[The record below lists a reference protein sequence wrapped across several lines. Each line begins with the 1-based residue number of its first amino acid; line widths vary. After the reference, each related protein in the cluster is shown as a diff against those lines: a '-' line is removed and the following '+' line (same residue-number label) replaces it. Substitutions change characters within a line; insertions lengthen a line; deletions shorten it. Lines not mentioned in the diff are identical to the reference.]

1 MNIRKRFR
9 LLINVVAMVALLVLA
24 KVLIHNFGFEFLETD
39 IFFPSVV
46 ASSIFIIGFLLSS
59 ILPDYKESER
69 MPAEIR
75 TALEAI
81 YDDADS
87 FARRTPNVDMDGL
100 RKILTGFVVALEN
113 GLDAKHNHSG
123 LAGAI
128 GEVDRLSAAF
138 TQMEQLGMSPNF
150 IVRLRGGQDVL
161 RKCVYRIYYVQKMQF
176 LPSVH
181 VLIQTLVVATI
192 FLLLFLQTEGSYGSA
207 FVFGFVS
214 YMFIYALHLIKVLE
228 QPFRKHEHSVDDVSF
243 FLLREF
249 VDKIGRAE
257 TAASQHAATDTRAT
271 VQVLQSGA
279 RPR

>member
-1 MNIRKRFR
+1 MSIRKRFR
-9 LLINVVAMVALLVLA
+9 LFFNVVAMVAVLVLA
-24 KVLIHNFGFEFLETD
+24 KAAIHHFGFEFLELD
-39 IFFPSVV
+39 VFFPSVV

-75 TALEAI
+75 TALEGI
-81 YDDADS
+81 HDDADA
-87 FARRTPNVDMDGL
+87 FARKTPNVDIEGF
-100 RKILTGFVVALEN
+100 RKILAGIVIALEN
-113 GLDAKHNHSG
+113 GLGAKGAHAD

-128 GEVDRLSAAF
+128 AEVDRLSPAF
-138 TQMEQLGMSPNF
+138 AEMEKLGMTPNF
-150 IVRLRGGQDVL
+150 IVRLRSEQDVL
-161 RKCVYRIYYVQKMQF
+161 RKCLYRIYYVQKMQF

-192 FLLLFLQTEGSYGSA
+192 FLLLFLQTEGSPGSA

-214 YMFIYALHLIKVLE
+214 YMFVYALHLIRVLE
-228 QPFRKHEHSVDDVSF
+228 QPFRKQENSVDDVSF

-249 VDKIGRAE
+249 VDKMG
-257 TAASQHAATDTRAT
+257 HAQSPELQYSAVEAKGS
-271 VQVLQSGA
+271 VQKLQSGA

>member
-9 LLINVVAMVALLVLA
+9 LFINVIGMVALLVLA

-75 TALEAI
+75 TALEGI
-81 YDDADS
+81 HDDATS
-87 FARRTPNVDMDGL
+87 FALRTPNVDMDGL
-100 RKILTGFVVALEN
+100 RKILAGIVIALEN
-113 GLDAKHNHSG
+113 GLDAKHGHSG
-123 LAGAI
+123 LQGAI
-128 GEVDRLSAAF
+128 AEVDRLSAAF
-138 TQMEQLGMSPNF
+138 AQMEQLGMSPNF
-150 IVRLRGGQDVL
+150 VVRLRSEQDIL

-192 FLLLFLQTEGSYGSA
+192 FLLLFLQTEGSNGSA

-228 QPFRKHEHSVDDVSF
+228 RPFRKQEHSLDDVSF

-249 VDKIGRAE
+249 VEKIGHAE
-257 TAASQHAATDTRAT
+257 AITAPPAVQETRSI
-271 VQVLQSGA
+271 VQALQSGV
-279 RPR
+279 R

>member
-1 MNIRKRFR
+1 MSIRKRFR
-9 LLINVVAMVALLVLA
+9 LFFNVIAMVAILVLA
-24 KVLIHNFGFEFLETD
+24 KAAIHHFGFEFLELD
-39 IFFPSVV
+39 VFFPSVV

-75 TALEAI
+75 TALEGI
-81 YDDADS
+81 HDDAEA
-87 FARRTPNVDMDGL
+87 FAWKSPNFDIAGL
-100 RKILTGFVVALEN
+100 RKTLAGIVIALES
-113 GLDAKHNHSG
+113 GLGAKGEHSD

-128 GEVDRLSAAF
+128 AEVDRLSVAF
-138 TQMEQLGMSPNF
+138 AELERLGMTPNF
-150 IVRLRGGQDVL
+150 VVRLRGEQDAL
-161 RKCVYRIYYVQKMQF
+161 RKCLYRIYYVQKMQF

-192 FLLLFLQTEGSYGSA
+192 FLLLFLQTEGSPGSA

-214 YMFIYALHLIKVLE
+214 YMFVYALHLIKVLE
-228 QPFRKHEHSVDDVSF
+228 QPFRKQEHSVDDVSF

-249 VDKIGRAE
+249 VDKMG
-257 TAASQHAATDTRAT
+257 HAQSPEPQYSPVEAKAP
-271 VQVLQSGA
+271 VQKLQSGA

>member
-1 MNIRKRFR
+1 MNFRKRFR
-9 LLINVVAMVALLVLA
+9 LFFNVVGMVAILVLA
-24 KVLIHNFGFEFLETD
+24 KFLIHNFGFEFLELD

-81 YDDADS
+81 YDDAEA
-87 FARRTPNVDMDGL
+87 FARRTPNVDMDGV
-100 RKILTGFVVALEN
+100 KHILTNFVIALED
-113 GLDAKHNHSG
+113 GLGTKGNHSA

-128 GEVDRLSAAF
+128 AELDRLSAVF
-138 TQMEQLGMSPNF
+138 VQLEQLGMSPNF
-150 IVRLRGGQDVL
+150 IVRLRSEQDVL
-161 RKCVYRIYYVQKMQF
+161 RKCVYRIYYVQRMQF

-192 FLLLFLQTEGSYGSA
+192 FLLLFLQTEGSNGSA

-228 QPFRKHEHSVDDVSF
+228 QPFRKHENSVDDVSF
-243 FLLREF
+243 FLLRE
-249 VDKIGRAE
+249 
-257 TAASQHAATDTRAT
+257 
-271 VQVLQSGA
+271 
-279 RPR
+279 